1 MKGNGHCQII
11 RNIYKRQIMNNLM
24 HVVYWFICTILQI
37 TILYYVESPVD
48 ERVTAA
54 AGSLA
59 NLEVILLQKSSSPFL
74 VDISS
79 PLLSNQVPP
88 QISKWLWLI
97 SLLPEQKS
105 QLKSLCE
112 CLKLLLTL
120 AIANVIN
127 IFSVFFERLYHL

>member
-24 HVVYWFICTILQI
+24 HVVYWFICTILQM

-112 CLKLLLTL
+112 CLK
-120 AIANVIN
+120 
-127 IFSVFFERLYHL
+127 SCS